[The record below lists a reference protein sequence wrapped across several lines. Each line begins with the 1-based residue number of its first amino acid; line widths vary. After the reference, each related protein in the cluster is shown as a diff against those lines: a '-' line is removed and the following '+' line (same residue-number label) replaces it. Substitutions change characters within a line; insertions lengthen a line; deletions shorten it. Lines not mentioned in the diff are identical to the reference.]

1 MRYSKKRPKFDNF
14 HLKEPKLIVHFIA
27 ASFLFLKAASTLAQ
41 NFRVSY
47 ARKEHDMDYD
57 LFKKLH
63 QEGLI
68 SGPSFSRISA
78 EEQQPL
84 VSVHWDINTL
94 LGAGVIVLS
103 TGLGILIYKNIDTI
117 GHQAILALIAVIS
130 IACFTYCGRKKSAFS
145 QFKTPSPGHVFDYIL
160 LLGTLTMLTF
170 TAYLQYQYQVFGTH
184 YGLATFLPMVALF
197 FIAYYFDHLG
207 ILNMAIVNLGV
218 WMGVSVTPKAL
229 LLASNYNSETIIHT
243 YLVLGLFL
251 LLLAYLTIHFQFKP
265 HFKFSYEHYG
275 VHMSFIAMLSAYFYD
290 YRMGSSFLWL
300 IGVMFLAFLLYKD
313 AVRHRSFYFSLLALL
328 YAYIA
333 TSCLAERF
341 FAIASRDGGTAVLM
355 FYYIPLSAAGF
366 AYLLKKLNQKIK
378 AA

>member
-1 MRYSKKRPKFDNF
+1 
-14 HLKEPKLIVHFIA
+14 
-27 ASFLFLKAASTLAQ
+27 
-41 NFRVSY
+41 
-47 ARKEHDMDYD
+47 MDFD

-68 SGPSFSRISA
+68 SGQSFSRIS
-78 EEQQPL
+78 EGDQHPL

-94 LGAGVIVLS
+94 LGAGVIALS
-103 TGLGILIYKNIDTI
+103 TGLGILVYKNIDTI
-117 GHQAILALIAVIS
+117 GHQAILALIAAIS

-229 LLASNYNSETIIHT
+229 LLASNYNSETIIYI
-243 YLVLGLFL
+243 YLVLGLLL
-251 LLLAYLTIHFQFKP
+251 LLLAYLTVHFQFKP

-275 VHMSFIAMLSAYFYD
+275 VHVSFIAILSAYFY
-290 YRMGSSFLWL
+290 YYGMGISFLWL
-300 IGVMFLAFLLYKD
+300 IGIMLLAFLLYKD
-313 AVRHRSFYFSLLALL
+313 AVRHGSFYFSLLALL

-333 TSCLAERF
+333 ISCLAERLF
-341 FAIASRDGGTAVLM
+341 SLSRDDGTVVLM
-355 FYYIPLSAAGF
+355 FYYIPFSAAGF
-366 AYLLKKLNQKIK
+366 AYLLKKLNQKMK
-378 AA
+378 TA

>member
-1 MRYSKKRPKFDNF
+1 
-14 HLKEPKLIVHFIA
+14 
-27 ASFLFLKAASTLAQ
+27 
-41 NFRVSY
+41 
-47 ARKEHDMDYD
+47 MDYD
-57 LFKKLH
+57 LFRKFY

-68 SGPSFSRISA
+68 SEQSFNKIN

-84 VSVHWDINTL
+84 TSVYWDINTL
-94 LGAGVIVLS
+94 LGAGVIALS
-103 TGLGILIYKNIDTI
+103 TGLGIVIYQNINTI
-117 GHQAILALIAVIS
+117 GHQVILALIAGIS
-130 IACFTYCGRKKSAFS
+130 IACFTYCEKKKNAFNRL
-145 QFKTPSPGHVFDYIL
+145 KVPTPSHVFDYAL

-170 TAYLQYQYQVFGTH
+170 TAYLQYQYQAFGNH
-184 YGLATFLPMVALF
+184 YGLATFLPMIALF

-207 ILNMAIVNLGV
+207 ILNMAIVNLAL

-229 LLASNYNSETIIHT
+229 LLASNFNSETIVYT

-251 LLLAYLTIHFQFKP
+251 LLLAYLTVHYQIKP

-275 VHMSFIAMLSAYFYD
+275 IHVTFIAMLSAYFY
-290 YRMGSSFLWL
+290 YYANGGSFLWL
-300 IGVMFLAFLLYKD
+300 IGLIFLAFLLYKD
-313 AVRHRSFYFSLLALL
+313 AVKHRSFYFSLLALL

-341 FAIASRDGGTAVLM
+341 FSIVNRNGGTIELM

-378 AA
+378 AV